1 MRMHLFGLGRAEKQL
16 TPKRR
21 KLEGVTKKPRR
32 AVDRGFLSFV
42 RARSFFRKLLHG
54 KDVEELESKH
64 PVKWSVVEHRGA
76 KTDVFY
82 IGPKAPKNKV
92 LIVPGNPGCAEWY
105 VSFARAIEDKTL
117 SNDTGIYGLSL
128 LGHSLRNVNDWRR
141 TFSVEDQ
148 IEITEQLARDIK
160 PSVLVGHSFGAHVC
174 SQVLKRYNELMP
186 RSSVVL
192 LMPLTQCARR
202 MTTTMKFSL
211 HQHVREIITSG
222 TRLVTANIPLRFGRA
237 VVRAMGLNENAEIA
251 LSRMAG
257 CLPLFRNIIYLA
269 DDERKQIK
277 GFEFD
282 LFRSMQGRV
291 FYYHV
296 QNDMWDT
303 KDAFEEYRRELGDDG
318 TVDDKF
324 GTEHAFVLRDEQVE
338 RVASAV
344 SSFIDDR
351 RQ

>member
-1 MRMHLFGLGRAEKQL
+1 
-16 TPKRR
+16 
-21 KLEGVTKKPRR
+21 
-32 AVDRGFLSFV
+32 
-42 RARSFFRKLLHG
+42 
-54 KDVEELESKH
+54 
-64 PVKWSVVEHRGA
+64 
-76 KTDVFY
+76 
-82 IGPKAPKNKV
+82 
-92 LIVPGNPGCAEWY
+92 
-105 VSFARAIEDKTL
+105 
-117 SNDTGIYGLSL
+117 
-128 LGHSLRNVNDWRR
+128 VNDWRR

-148 IEITEQLARDIK
+148 IQVTEKLARDIK

-202 MTTTMKFSL
+202 MTKTMKFSL

-222 TRLVTANIPLRFGRA
+222 TRLVTAHIPRRFGRA
-237 VVRAMGLNENAEIA
+237 IVRAMGFNENAEIA

-277 GFEFD
+277 GFDFH
-282 LFRSMQGRV
+282 LLRSMRGRV

-303 KDAFEEYRRELGDDG
+303 TDAFEEYCRELGEDG
-318 TVDDKF
+318 TVDDRV
-324 GTEHAFVLRDEQVE
+324 GTKHAFVLRDEEVE

-351 RQ
+351 SQ